1 MVRWLFSTNA
11 KDIGTLYLIFALFS
25 GMIGT
30 AFSMLIRL
38 ELAGPGIQYL
48 QGDHQLYNVIVTA
61 HAFIMIFFLVNNMHI
76 FNNFSLL
83 FVKNNNSD
91 ISINNNY
98 SSNSSVYS
106 TQGDGP
112 DESNKLPKD
121 LPKFTKI
128 EVKDPYNNRDII
140 LKITK
145 KQKGIY
151 IWESLDGNNK
161 LHPYFVTGFSDAE
174 SSFIV
179 SVSHNSKH
187 LLNWAVSSKF
197 VIGLHIAE
205 LPLLLSIQEFFG
217 GIGFITKDTTNNR
230 AFFTVNKLDDLVNI
244 IIPHFNSFPLLTQK
258 RLDFILWS
266 KIVNIMY
273 KQEHLTEKGLQ
284 EIINLKA
291 SLNNKLSPS
300 LESAFPNV
308 VPVKRDQIDN
318 ITKITEP
325 QWLVGFITGDGS
337 FTASSKDNKR
347 SAFRVRFVITQHA
360 KDLELL
366 KVIKSH
372 FGDVGSIYK
381 NGSSYNYEISSYKDC
396 YYYILPFFLENPIP
410 SVVLKYKNLKIWEEI
425 LNIVISGEHNIE
437 IGITKI
443 NALLSTLNKYD
454 KHPPLELSN
463 DIRING
469 SDFLGIISDN
479 VLYVGHSINLYNRI
493 SSYFMPSILKTK
505 ARRVLR
511 YFNKYGFNNIKLTI
525 LIVDYSTDI
534 EDLVKLEQY
543 FIDSLKSNLNVD
555 LMASSSGYHEP
566 MDQETRI
573 KLRKERGILVYM
585 YDITDLTLLYI
596 FDSKQHMYN
605 SINIHYNSL
614 NDCLDTGS
622 AYLDEFFF
630 SLDEIEESNKI
641 NLLSLEEIIALVK
654 EKRDNYTVKHPAA
667 KAILAEFKDD
677 LNLNKEFSSLS
688 SLAKALK
695 GDRSVIRSY
704 LNGTKSGYYRG
715 KWKFTYINS
724 SSVKDTN
731 NNE

>member
-61 HAFIMIFFLVNNMHI
+61 HAFIMIFFLVNNTHI

-106 TQGDGP
+106 TQEDN
-112 DESNKLPKD
+112 SNGSNELPND

-140 LKITK
+140 LKIAK
-145 KQKGIY
+145 KEKGIY
-151 IWESLDGNNK
+151 IWESLDGHNK
-161 LHPYFVTGFSDAE
+161 
-174 SSFIV
+174 
-179 SVSHNSKH
+179 
-187 LLNWAVSSKF
+187 
-197 VIGLHIAE
+197 
-205 LPLLLSIQEFFG
+205 
-217 GIGFITKDTTNNR
+217 
-230 AFFTVNKLDDLVNI
+230 
-244 IIPHFNSFPLLTQK
+244 
-258 RLDFILWS
+258 
-266 KIVNIMY
+266 
-273 KQEHLTEKGLQ
+273 
-284 EIINLKA
+284 
-291 SLNNKLSPS
+291 
-300 LESAFPNV
+300 
-308 VPVKRDQIDN
+308 
-318 ITKITEP
+318 
-325 QWLVGFITGDGS
+325 
-337 FTASSKDNKR
+337 
-347 SAFRVRFVITQHA
+347 
-360 KDLELL
+360 
-366 KVIKSH
+366 
-372 FGDVGSIYK
+372 
-381 NGSSYNYEISSYKDC
+381 
-396 YYYILPFFLENPIP
+396 
-410 SVVLKYKNLKIWEEI
+410 
-425 LNIVISGEHNIE
+425 
-437 IGITKI
+437 
-443 NALLSTLNKYD
+443 
-454 KHPPLELSN
+454 
-463 DIRING
+463 
-469 SDFLGIISDN
+469 
-479 VLYVGHSINLYNRI
+479 YVGHSINLYNRI

-505 ARRVLR
+505 ARKVLK
-511 YFNKYGFNNIKLTI
+511 YLNKYGFNNIKLTI
-525 LIVDYSTDI
+525 LIVDYSTNI
-534 EDLVKLEQY
+534 NDLVKLEQY

-555 LMASSSGYHEP
+555 LVASSSGYHEP
-566 MDQETRI
+566 MDQEIRI
-573 KLRKERGILVYM
+573 KLRKERGILIYVYN
-585 YDITDLTLLYI
+585 ITDFTLLHI

-605 SINIHYNSL
+605 SINIHHNTL

-622 AYLDEFFF
+622 IYLDEFFF

-654 EKRDNYTVKHPAA
+654 EKRDSYTVKHPAA
-667 KAILAEFKDD
+667 KVILAEFKDD
-677 LNLNKEFSSLS
+677 INLNKEFSSLN

-724 SSVKDTN
+724 SLVKDTN